1 MNLDARSALAARLLQ
16 DPGVSAQ
23 VTERFFAR
31 HPDWSARYGA
41 LGRQRCTEDGHFHL
55 SCLAGAVQ
63 VGRAETFV
71 TYALWVADMLAARAI
86 DRTHLVEY
94 FDLLLEQL
102 GLEGEEQRIV
112 AEIII
117 AARTALLV
125 PMARTAL
132 PAEDGLPLKQ
142 AYLSAALA
150 GHSSAAWAV
159 TRDALRQGMSMRQLY
174 REVLIQGQLRLGE
187 LWAAAKITVA
197 QEHIASAVTQS
208 VIARLYPELPRER
221 CYLGRAIMTGVEGEL
236 HGLPAQLASDLLEME
251 GWDVKYIGPH
261 IPESS
266 IQAIVEQ
273 ERPDVLCLSATMPF
287 SLPRTIGVACSL
299 RQRFKTLRIV
309 LGGRALAGV
318 SGLAEL
324 GIEVDAAGDLS
335 PLRPPA

>member
-16 DPGVSAQ
+16 DPGAAAR
-23 VTERFFAR
+23 VTERLFAR
-31 HPDWSARYGA
+31 HPDWSVRYGA

-55 SCLAGAVQ
+55 SCLAGSVQ
-63 VGRAETFV
+63 VGRAETFT

-86 DRTHLVEY
+86 DRMHLVEY
-94 FDLLLEQL
+94 LDLLLEQL
-102 GLEGEEQRIV
+102 GLEGEEHRIV

-117 AARTALLV
+117 AARTALLA
-125 PMARTAL
+125 PTARTAP
-132 PAEDGLPLKQ
+132 PAEDGLPLQQ

-150 GHSSAAWAV
+150 GQSSAAWAV

-174 REVLIQGQLRLGE
+174 REVLIHGQLRLGE

-221 CYLGRAIMTGVEGEL
+221 SCLGRAIMTGVEGEL

-287 SLPRTIGVACSL
+287 SLPRTIGVAYSL

-335 PLRPPA
+335 PLRTPA